1 MNGKNFTDSGRTTF
15 ATDPVRMGVCN
26 GSPMVSTIKFQNS
39 LPRMVRRRPAKS
51 SGYNYTIMG

>member
-1 MNGKNFTDSGRTTF
+1 MNAEYFIGSSRPTF

-26 GSPMVSTIKFQNS
+26 GSPMVNIIKFQNS
-39 LPRMVRRRPAKS
+39 LPRMVYRRLAKS

>member
-1 MNGKNFTDSGRTTF
+1 MDEKNFIGSGRPTF

-26 GSPMVSTIKFQNS
+26 GSPMVNIIKFQNS
-39 LPRMVRRRPAKS
+39 LPRIVRRRPAKS